1 MGHNTRCQM
10 PNHSRRLTAQSEVQG
25 KVYHWTI
32 STGFSLA
39 EATNMFVGRREHLVQ
54 CAQDWLHLMEQCCK
68 QVQWGSRLPD
78 TQPCRHACAAQQAC
92 SAQQPAPSIALP
104 LPFKRH
110 QEPQMI
116 KTARV
121 CT

>member
-1 MGHNTRCQM
+1 MAEAGGLETRWQM
-10 PNHSRRLTAQSEVQG
+10 WNHSCRLTAQPDLQG

-54 CAQDWLHLMEQCCK
+54 CTQDWLHLMEQCCK

-78 TQPCRHACAAQQAC
+78 RLPCCRACAAQQARF
-92 SAQQPAPSIALP
+92 AKQPALSFALP
-104 LPFKRH
+104 LLFGRH
-110 QEPQMI
+110 RASQKI
-116 KTARV
+116 
-121 CT
+121 